1 MMLIR
6 QDSSSKLFHVVQKG
20 TVQRE
25 LVLLDL
31 YALVRALSIQV
42 QIIKSW
48 YYVLLHQY
56 HALHMSYGMGSNEIP
71 HLQVVLS
78 YQVWIELK
86 IPKVESSSSLTFFEI
101 FQSSRVDLK
110 IPQVELSLTFFEG
123 FFRDKLTRKIY
134 PSAPKLYPHPT
145 HGLKVITYI

>member
-1 MMLIR
+1 MLY
-6 QDSSSKLFHVVQKG
+6 K
-20 TVQRE
+20 RE
-25 LVLLDL
+25 LYKGNQYYYTYI

-86 IPKVESSSSLTFFEI
+86 IPQVESSSSLTFFEV

-110 IPQVELSLTFFEG
+110 IPQVELSLTFFEV

-134 PSAPKLYPHPT
+134 PPAPKLYPPPHPWAKSYN
-145 HGLKVITYI
+145 LYLSAQQ